1 MEEHFPISVQFLQR
15 PFNRVIKE
23 EDLFEERDAFPVPVK
38 PYFKGSND
46 IPDDVPTREIRKQV
60 AAILGFKQGSEETYL
75 GNTHKSDLHY
85 HEELFE
91 QLKQYIS
98 MHSVENIDSS
108 TFSSIPTFLPKTQF
122 ISTPSFKYILPQ
134 GSGFWNGNVFDF
146 LKHPVRE
153 KFDIVHVV
161 QLLYCRWRSI
171 LHGQTKVFVVQK
183 STAQKKV
190 LWTHTSDWRGIY
202 LKLSLSMHFVM
213 KTVFFLYGSPTTRV
227 ALPP

>member
-1 MEEHFPISVQFLQR
+1 MDEHFPISVQFLQR

-153 KFDIVHVV
+153 KFDIVHGI
-161 QLLYCRWRSI
+161 QLLCCRWKSI
-171 LHGQTKVFVVQK
+171 LHGQTKVFVVQE
-183 STAQKKV
+183 SIAPKKV
-190 LWTHTSDWRGIY
+190 MWTQTSAWIEIY
-202 LKLSLSMHFVM
+202 LRLSRRMHSVM
-213 KTVFFLYGSPTTRV
+213 TTAFFLCGSPMTRV
-227 ALPP
+227 ALHP